1 MMKKLFLLLPLIL
14 LTACESMPKRDPAFA
29 PVRPA
34 ALQPPQQN
42 SGSLY
47 QAGYDVRLFED
58 HTARR
63 IGDILT
69 IKLVEKTDAKKEAD
83 NEVKKDNTT
92 SISIP
97 TILGKSNREILGYQL
112 DTSLTSANDFS
123 GEGETNQSNS
133 LTGDIAVTV
142 IEVLPNGNLMIRG
155 EKRVTLNDGDEYIRL
170 SGIVRPVDID
180 ADNTIPSTKVAD
192 ATIMYTGEGAMADAS
207 KMGWLAR
214 FFVSAFF
221 PF

>member
-1 MMKKLFLLLPLIL
+1 
-14 LTACESMPKRDPAFA
+14 MPKRDPAFA

-42 SGSLY
+42 NGSLY
-47 QAGYDVRLFED
+47 QSGYDVRLFED

-63 IGDILT
+63 VGDILT
-69 IKLVEKTDAKKEAD
+69 IALNERTDAKKDAD
-83 NEVKKDNTT
+83 NAVKKDNTT

-97 TILGKSNREILGYQL
+97 TILGKTNRELLGYQL
-112 DTSLTSANDFS
+112 ETSLKSANDFS

-133 LTGDIAVTV
+133 LTGNISVTV
-142 IEVLPNGNLMIRG
+142 VEVLPNGNLSVRG
-155 EKRVTLNDGDEYIRL
+155 EKRVTLNDGDEFIRL

-180 ADNTIPSTKVAD
+180 ANNTISSNKVAD
-192 ATIMYTGEGAMADAS
+192 ATIMYTGQGALADAS
-207 KMGWLAR
+207 RMGWMAR
-214 FFVSAFF
+214 FFNSPFF